1 MQAELQTVRMFANIS
16 VNILFSCDF
25 KLYNRD
31 VKYEIKHD
39 IKHEKLMFLG
49 ILILGTGIILDCFCA
64 KKYARIN

>member
-1 MQAELQTVRMFANIS
+1 MQAELRTIRMFVNIS
-16 VNILFSCDF
+16 VNILFSRDF

-49 ILILGTGIILDCFCA
+49 VYI
-64 KKYARIN
+64 